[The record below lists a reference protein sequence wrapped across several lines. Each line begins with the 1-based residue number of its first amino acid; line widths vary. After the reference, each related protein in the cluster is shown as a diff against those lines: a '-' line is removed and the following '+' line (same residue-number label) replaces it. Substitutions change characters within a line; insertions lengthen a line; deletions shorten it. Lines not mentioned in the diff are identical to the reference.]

1 MKQVTASCHIACA
14 FLAIV
19 SSASLATAQ
28 GTPPVGRPSRDM
40 GGWRADDPRRAAL
53 ERRFQ
58 ERVERLVRERLQ
70 LTDEQSRKLRDV
82 ATRTEEARRALRRDE
97 MQARR
102 AMRDE
107 LEVGENANEAR
118 ISELLEQMPTLERRR
133 LDLMEQELKELSKFL
148 SPLQRARY
156 FALQDE
162 LRRGMQ
168 ELQRRRVGADSA
180 AGRQG
185 SRQPPR
191 RPPGGGR

>member
-1 MKQVTASCHIACA
+1 
-14 FLAIV
+14 
-19 SSASLATAQ
+19 
-28 GTPPVGRPSRDM
+28 
-40 GGWRADDPRRAAL
+40 
-53 ERRFQ
+53 
-58 ERVERLVRERLQ
+58 
-70 LTDEQSRKLRDV
+70 
-82 ATRTEEARRALRRDE
+82 
-97 MQARR
+97 
-102 AMRDE
+102 MRDE